1 MLEPL
6 NGILIVDKEPD
17 MTSHDVVAI
26 VRRAAGQKRVG
37 HTGTLDPMAR
47 GVLPLCLGRA
57 TRLAE
62 YLTGGKKRYDCT
74 MRLGLRTDTLDI
86 TGTVLQRVSVPSLMR
101 GDVEAALTSFLGE
114 QEQIPPMYS
123 AVKIQGKKLYE
134 YARQGQSVPRP
145 PRRVHFYEIRL
156 EALQQD
162 EIRFTCTCSKGTYMR
177 VLVEDIAEKL
187 GTCGTM
193 TALTRLESCGF
204 TQADALRVSAIQ
216 EKGREG
222 IAAHLLPMERAVADM
237 PRVHLS
243 HAQAEDAL
251 HGRIVKGPFAYAPD
265 TTLSVFSSA
274 NFLGIGQIDRNDNLR
289 MKKVLIDRLQ

>member
-26 VRRAAGQKRVG
+26 VRRAVGQKRVG

-62 YLTGGKKRYDCT
+62 YLTGGKKRYDCS

-86 TGTVLQRVSVPSLMR
+86 TGTVLQRAPVPSLTQMN
-101 GDVEAALTSFLGE
+101 VEAVLTSFLGE
-114 QEQIPPMYS
+114 QEQTPPMYS
-123 AVKIQGKKLYE
+123 AVKVRGKKLYE
-134 YARQGQSVPRP
+134 YARQGQSVTRP
-145 PRRVHFYEIRL
+145 ARRVHFYEIRL

-204 TQADALRVSAIQ
+204 TQAEALSVSALQ
-216 EKGREG
+216 EQGREW
-222 IAAHLLPMERAVADM
+222 IAAHLFPMERAVADM
-237 PRVHLS
+237 PRLNLS
-243 HAQAEDAL
+243 YAQAQDAL
-251 HGRIVKGPFAYAPD
+251 HGRIAKGPFAYAPD
-265 TTLSVFSSA
+265 TEVSVFSSA
-274 NFLGIGQIDRNDNLR
+274 DFLGIGQVDRNNNLR
-289 MKKVLIDRLQ
+289 MKKVLADRLQ